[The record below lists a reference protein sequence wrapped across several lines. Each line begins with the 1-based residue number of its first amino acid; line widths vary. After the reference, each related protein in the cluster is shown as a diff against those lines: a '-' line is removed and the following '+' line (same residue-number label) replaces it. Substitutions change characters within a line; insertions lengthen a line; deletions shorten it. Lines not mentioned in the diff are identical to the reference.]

1 MPKHKNGVGARAGS
15 WTLERGMVCLSFFG
29 LFITHALATARLTH
43 LVACGAPVCT
53 GTERGRGMGG
63 AGGGGG
69 GAGGRRAKKTYD
81 KDQRQD
87 GGCNFEWCWPFQIVN
102 NLVLRA
108 VLFATVILHFNL
120 WCHTD
125 YEFVIIYRKE
135 QHYESS

>member
-1 MPKHKNGVGARAGS
+1 
-15 WTLERGMVCLSFFG
+15 MVCLSFFG

-63 AGGGGG
+63 AGG
-69 GAGGRRAKKTYD
+69 RRAQKTYD

-102 NLVLRA
+102 NLVLWA

-125 YEFVIIYRKE
+125 YEFVIYIGRNSIMSHRRDTKKE
-135 QHYESS
+135 QHYINVPDSNFT